1 MSIPNDAGHG
11 STRPEPDISARTV
24 VCLADVEPEETVW
37 LWESRIPMGHLTLFL
52 GDGGV
57 GKSHIC
63 LSIASSL
70 SAGTA
75 LPGERATE
83 VPAATVYFT
92 GEDYLP
98 EMRRRMDAMDGHPE
112 NVYAYGEPFALDE
125 DGFSFIENE
134 AVTKKARL
142 VIIDPIVAFLGS
154 DIDFYRANQTRSVLA
169 PLASIAHRTKAA
181 ILLVTHVTKGGN
193 TKAAHRALGS
203 ADFSNAA
210 RSALLAGTDPNN
222 DDRRGL
228 FHCKANLGPISP
240 AIGYTINDGHFAW
253 TGETTLTAEEV
264 LGTEGEEGGAVG
276 EAEDFLRVVLAE
288 GAQPPAKVQEEA
300 KQAGIRERTLR
311 RARQRICR
319 TDKSGFKG
327 GWIWELRPD
336 ARIDSEG
343 GQTVHD
349 GQVGHLGEDHCPAA
363 DTGGMLK
370 QSVKTGGAPR

>member
-1 MSIPNDAGHG
+1 MSIPVHDELTERPKLNDDPPA
-11 STRPEPDISARTV
+11 V

-98 EMRRRMDAMDGHPE
+98 EMRRRMDAMGGHPE

-193 TKAAHRALGS
+193 SKAAHRALGS

-240 AIGYTINDGHFAW
+240 AIGYTINEGRFAW
-253 TGETTLTAEEV
+253 TGQTNLTVSEV
-264 LGTEGEEGGAVG
+264 LGSEGEESGAVA
-276 EAEDFLRVVLAE
+276 EAEDFLRVVLAD
-288 GAQPPAKVQEEA
+288 GPRSPVQVNKEA
-300 KQAGIRERTLR
+300 NKAGISERTLR
-311 RARQRICR
+311 RARERICR
-319 TDKSGFKG
+319 TKKSDYDR
-327 GWIWELRPD
+327 GWVWELRQN

-343 GQTVHD
+343 GQTIHG
-349 GQVGHLGEDHCPAA
+349 GQVGHLGEDHCPTV
-363 DTGGMLK
+363 DTGGKLK
-370 QSVKTGGAPR
+370 QSATTEGAPR